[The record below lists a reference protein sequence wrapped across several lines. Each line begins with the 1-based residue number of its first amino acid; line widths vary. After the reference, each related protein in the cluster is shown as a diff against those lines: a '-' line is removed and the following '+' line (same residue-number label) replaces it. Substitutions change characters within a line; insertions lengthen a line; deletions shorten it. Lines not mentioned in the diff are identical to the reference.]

1 MLLLYSQV
9 FPISNFFTA
18 QCLDVRF
25 WDFLHFICLKLN
37 LQYWYLL
44 LGRKRMCWFVFVFNK
59 GREEA
64 FAGSLQNRKSCLS
77 LFRPRKL
84 ISVWVLRFYTRCKMH
99 ITPVLLKNYSF
110 HNFLNRSNFAF
121 ICCFSKKKFSPQKM
135 FMSYLR
141 LRHCAYLNSA
151 SNVLAYL
158 LIIILRRDW
167 FGFFLNKWGCIR
179 STP

>member
-59 GREEA
+59 GREET

-110 HNFLNRSNFAF
+110 HSFHLKKCLCHIYVYVIALTWTVHLTCLR
-121 ICCFSKKKFSPQKM
+121 ICWSLS
-135 FMSYLR
+135 
-141 LRHCAYLNSA
+141 
-151 SNVLAYL
+151 
-158 LIIILRRDW
+158 
-167 FGFFLNKWGCIR
+167 
-179 STP
+179 